1 MKAEKVSFNPVAITS
16 SYSLIYGSI
25 CLPKN
30 KKKIRRTR
38 NSKNEPK
45 PLLIL
50 TLCYTFV
57 FLPSLSLSLMS
68 LFSLPAFPLAFF
80 HFGLLHCLL
89 QTHSDPSSTHCRYIS
104 IIFFFSYSCRI
115 HLVLIH
121 KCHKKREKNNSELKW
136 MTEVE
141 RLDYYEIVC
150 MARRRRGGCWM
161 IDSYSRAFYVRQISS
176 RYCFA
181 TYKHPHLSR
190 TPIRRMTMEW

>member
-1 MKAEKVSFNPVAITS
+1 MIYTILCVCVSVCVCSAYVRPPLLNRRRQNSLTFSIGARQQQVLISAEKMMLSDYEGRESILQPCRHHIVVF
-16 SYSLIYGSI
+16 SYVWLN
-25 CLPKN
+25 LLAEE

-104 IIFFFSYSCRI
+104 IIFFLAIR
-115 HLVLIH
+115 
-121 KCHKKREKNNSELKW
+121 
-136 MTEVE
+136 VE
-141 RLDYYEIVC
+141 SI
-150 MARRRRGGCWM
+150 W
-161 IDSYSRAFYVRQISS
+161 F
-176 RYCFA
+176 
-181 TYKHPHLSR
+181 
-190 TPIRRMTMEW
+190 